1 MNGLMLGNTRYIIHW
16 RRKFHVTPVPYRG
29 TALYETYL
37 LDRVLTKINQ
47 FSRILPVLNES
58 DYLGIGL
65 SYDTFSIDFY
75 NPVTFKE

>member
-1 MNGLMLGNTRYIIHW
+1 MSLQSLTGAQYCMKPTC
-16 RRKFHVTPVPYRG
+16 
-29 TALYETYL
+29 
-37 LDRVLTKINQ
+37 DRVLTKINQ